1 MVGHGNGRVA
11 GSGSEHVNKGRG
23 AAMPGAASRAA
34 LMLVA
39 VLGLAAMVIFVAWA
53 LATGSLVVA
62 LGRGAMV
69 LMLALPCVVGL
80 ALPVAVWQKG
90 PTGCLW
96 ERQPGGL
103 ARFGRVDTVVFSS
116 SRMLTRGRPRVI
128 HAVPMNGETES
139 RLVRLADAAEA
150 DSDHPL
156 AKAVALYAERVGN
169 FRSRATDFKPHGEGV
184 EAVVDGRIVRVGKAS
199 WLASLGVCFHHEG
212 EVLDALEADGNT
224 TLVVASEKTV
234 LGFLA
239 VSDSMTDRAEA
250 AVASLKQMGLTVLFL
265 TGAPA
270 ASAGVLASQLGMDG
284 VLADLPS
291 GEKGG
296 AVAALRDRGKN
307 LCVVGDGS
315 EDAPA
320 MAKADLAVD
329 QGNPLH
335 GTPEDVFMPLVHAL
349 GAGRSFLGTLHRN
362 LLFSAFFALLLFPS
376 AAGLCRDLTRLPG
389 VLRDPSLMI
398 WGAFTALACLIM
410 VLSSLYTSRK
420 GYGQRI

>member
-23 AAMPGAASRAA
+23 AAMPGSASRAA
-34 LMLVA
+34 LLLVA
-39 VLGLAAMVIFVAWA
+39 VLALAAVVTCGAWVSA
-53 LATGSLVVA
+53 IGMSAFA

-80 ALPVAVWQKG
+80 ALPVVVWRKG
-90 PTGCLW
+90 PTGVLW
-96 ERQPGGL
+96 ERQPGTL
-103 ARFGRVDTVVFSS
+103 AQFGRVDTVVFSS
-116 SRMLTRGRPRVI
+116 GQMLTRGRPRVI

-199 WLASLGVCFHHEG
+199 WLVSHGVCFYHEG

-239 VSDSMTDRAEA
+239 VSDPMADRAEA

-270 ASAGVLASQLGMDG
+270 ASAGVLATQLDMDG
-284 VLADLPS
+284 VLADLYA

-296 AVAALRDRGKN
+296 AVAALRGRGKY
-307 LCVVGDGS
+307 LCVVGGGP

-320 MAKADLAVD
+320 MAEADLAVD
-329 QGNPLH
+329 QGNPPH
-335 GTPEDVFMPLVHAL
+335 GAPEDAFLPLVHAL
-349 GAGRSFLGTLHRN
+349 GAGRSFLGTLYRN
-362 LLFSAFFALLLFPS
+362 LFFSAFFALLLFPS

-398 WGAFTALACLIM
+398 WGVFTALACLIM
-410 VLSSLYTSRK
+410 VLSSLYTSRI